1 MSGEKIGILGG
12 TFDPI
17 HGGHIRAARAAREML
32 GLGRVLLVP
41 GARPPHKDTGPFAS
55 AEDRLEMV
63 RIATRHEAGLE
74 ACDLELRRGGESY
87 TLLLLKDLAREYPD
101 AHRTFLLGIDA
112 YLEIASWHR
121 LGDVLPLADWA
132 ILRRPGW
139 HLPSLVEPLREWGTG
154 FVGDDRRA
162 IVRASPKTR
171 IFYVLIP
178 EHDISSTHVREI
190 IAQGGDTSA
199 ALHADVR
206 AFIDERGLY
215 RSRSEGN

>member
-1 MSGEKIGILGG
+1 MPGEKIGILGG

-17 HGGHIRAARAAREML
+17 HLGHIRAAHAAREML
-32 GLGRVLLVP
+32 GLDRVLLVP
-41 GARPPHKDTGPFAS
+41 GARPPHKDEGLFAS
-55 AEDRLEMV
+55 AADRLEMV
-63 RIATRHEAGLE
+63 RIATRGEHGLE

-87 TLLLLKDLAREYPD
+87 TLYLLQDIAREYPE

-112 YLEIASWHR
+112 YLDIATWHR

-139 HLPSLVEPLREWGTG
+139 HLPSLVEPLGEWGKD

-162 IVRASPKTR
+162 VVRVSPKTR

-178 EHDISSTHVREI
+178 EHDISSTAVRET
-190 IAQGGDTSA
+190 IARGGDTSA
-199 ALHADVR
+199 ELHGEVR
-206 AFIDERGLY
+206 RFIDERGLY
-215 RSRSEGN
+215 RDAGGRN